1 MLPGL
6 QLIERLAEIRGETG
20 LLTAVLAMSEPFDTT
35 PAKPG

>member
-20 LLTAVLAMSEPFDTT
+20 LLTAVLAMSEPSNTT
-35 PAKPG
+35 SAKPG